1 MSRYQTYKGTIIAE
15 GEISE
20 AQQKA
25 VDRVM
30 DTMDLLYGSALMWI
44 LMMTKVPPD
53 TRSYSSRGWCAR
65 AVAPSRALARCVTL
79 GAQVQYGAAR
89 REPHQEIVDGPRPRS
104 DGGRREQLA

>member
-44 LMMTKVPPD
+44 LMMTKVPLD

-79 GAQVQYGAAR
+79 GRAGAIWSSASGASSR
-89 REPHQEIVDGPRPRS
+89 TQQCALTSER
-104 DGGRREQLA
+104 

>member
-30 DTMDLLYGSALMWI
+30 VCMDLMYGNQLMYI

-65 AVAPSRALARCVTL
+65 AISSRALARCVTL
-79 GAQVQYGAAR
+79 GRAGAIWSSASGASSR
-89 REPHQEIVDGPRPRS
+89 TRTCASISE
-104 DGGRREQLA
+104 

>member
-30 DTMDLLYGSALMWI
+30 ASMDLMYGNQNM
-44 LMMTKVPPD
+44 
-53 TRSYSSRGWCAR
+53 
-65 AVAPSRALARCVTL
+65 
-79 GAQVQYGAAR
+79 
-89 REPHQEIVDGPRPRS
+89 
-104 DGGRREQLA
+104 

>member
-30 DTMDLLYGSALMWI
+30 VCMDLMYGNQNMYM
-44 LMMTKVPPD
+44 LMMTKVPPGS
-53 TRSYSSRGWCAR
+53 RSYSSRGWCAR
-65 AVAPSRALARCVTL
+65 AVAPPALSRDA
-79 GAQVQYGAAR
+79 
-89 REPHQEIVDGPRPRS
+89 
-104 DGGRREQLA
+104 

>member
-53 TRSYSSRGWCAR
+53 TRSYFSRGWCAR
-65 AVAPSRALARCVTL
+65 AAPPALSRECVTL
-79 GAQVQYGAAR
+79 GRAGAIWSSASGASSR
-89 REPHQEIVDGPRPRS
+89 TRGWASTSER
-104 DGGRREQLA
+104 

>member
-30 DTMDLLYGSALMWI
+30 VCMDLMYGNQNMYM
-44 LMMTKVPPD
+44 LMMTKVPPG

-79 GAQVQYGAAR
+79 GRAGAIWSSASGASSR
-89 REPHQEIVDGPRPRS
+89 TR
-104 DGGRREQLA
+104 

>member
-1 MSRYQTYKGTIIAE
+1 MSRYQTYKGTITAE

-20 AQQKA
+20 AQRKA

-30 DTMDLLYGSALMWI
+30 DTMDLLYGSALMYI

-65 AVAPSRALARCVTL
+65 AISSRALARCVTL
-79 GAQVQYGAAR
+79 GRAGAIWSSASGASSR
-89 REPHQEIVDGPRPRS
+89 TR
-104 DGGRREQLA
+104 

>member
-30 DTMDLLYGSALMWI
+30 ASMDLMYGNQNMYM
-44 LMMTKVPPD
+44 LMMTMVPPG

-65 AVAPSRALARCVTL
+65 AVAPSRAFARCVTL
-79 GAQVQYGAAR
+79 GRAGAIWSSASGASSR
-89 REPHQEIVDGPRPRS
+89 TRTCASTSE
-104 DGGRREQLA
+104 